1 MGSSRD
7 GFAVEAGD
15 SYDRA
20 MGCTPQDSQTRSTRP
35 RWTAA
40 LLALA
45 WCVLVGSTPAAIG
58 QVSYELAED
67 EWQVREAPDLDTPE
81 GELQTVR
88 RLIAEDQPKR
98 AQKLAERWLEAHG
111 DHPLRPEAMLLLG
124 DAKVADRDF
133 YQSLFDYEKLIR
145 AYPQS
150 EQYQTAL
157 EREFEI
163 ARLFVTGTKRK
174 QWGLRILPAD
184 GEGEELLIR
193 IQERS
198 PGSPL
203 GERASLLLADYYFGE
218 GQMGLATDAYDLF
231 LMNYPRST
239 KREWAM
245 LRLIQASLARFRGP
259 GFDKT
264 GLLDARVRLD
274 TYREEFPAAAERIGA
289 TALLARIDESL
300 ARHAMVTAKWYA
312 SRGEMAS
319 AAYLYRRV
327 VAEHPRTA
335 AAAEALER
343 FERIRGEVD
352 LTGLPAGTQP
362 DEEQQRELAPID
374 IREPGDANTTGD
386 AGEDGP

>member
-1 MGSSRD
+1 MVAIV
-7 GFAVEAGD
+7 F
-15 SYDRA
+15 
-20 MGCTPQDSQTRSTRP
+20 
-35 RWTAA
+35 AA
-40 LLALA
+40 LGALLFA
-45 WCVLVGSTPAAIG
+45 SPAAVG
-58 QVSYELAED
+58 QVSYELGEG
-67 EWQVREAPDLDTPE
+67 EWEVREAPDPDTPE

-88 RLIAEDQPKR
+88 RLIAEEEPKR
-98 AQKLAERWLEAHG
+98 ARKLAERWLEEHR
-111 DHPLRPEAMLLLG
+111 DHPERPEAMLLLG
-124 DAKVADRDF
+124 DAKVAGRDF
-133 YQSLFDYEKLIR
+133 YKALFDYEQLIR

-174 QWGLRILPAD
+174 QWGMRILPAD

-203 GERASLLLADYYFGE
+203 GERAMLLLADYYFNGGE
-218 GQMGLATDAYDLF
+218 MGLATDAYDLF
-231 LMNYPRST
+231 LMNYPQSS

-259 GFDKT
+259 GFDMT
-264 GLLDARVRLD
+264 GLLDARARLD

-289 TALLARIDESL
+289 DALLARIDESL
-300 ARHAMVTAKWYA
+300 ARHAMVTAKWYE

-327 VAEHPRTA
+327 VTEHPRTA
-335 AAAEALER
+335 VASDALDR
-343 FERIRGEVD
+343 FERIRSKVD
-352 LTGLPAGTQP
+352 LTGLPAGVQPGEDQERELSPIEIRDSESPRTRETNEPREANQP
-362 DEEQQRELAPID
+362 DD
-374 IREPGDANTTGD
+374 T
-386 AGEDGP
+386 GEDRP